1 MDKTPK
7 VVYHGSP
14 TPGLQA
20 IEPKPSR
27 VLGGDS
33 AVFGTLDA
41 DVAISFLVPWTDE
54 NFRQGSHDGQFYMQE
69 MAPGNYETFFKGKE
83 GYIYSMDSAA
93 FKSDDRLTRFEV
105 IAKEAQPVLAVR
117 HIPDALTA
125 LRQTKFTL
133 YTHGQTLPWE
143 ESGDRLNRAQI
154 IETYQALL
162 QRTGLSPDQL
172 WVSSGSALVLHGL
185 RKDAGDVDSGCHQ
198 DALDQAAKR
207 LGIAPT
213 PYRANH
219 QYIPEGTPNLL
230 IPDLHADI
238 LLEPSTTPHDLVV
251 INGVTCYS
259 LAKLL
264 WQKQAL
270 DRPKDQA
277 DIANLKK
284 AMSSP
289 TKTGTIMNKHQYLI
303 EAVQAGAYRRRDWV
317 IKAFSQTRQLGY
329 QQGQPTHPY
338 EVVVLDTD
346 KESYYFIDPNNDNQP
361 SKIEGSSR
369 KQALF
374 HMRDRIQLKPGDLPN
389 VTAEI
394 DTTCGNVL
402 VNALVLIWP
411 FGKKVPFQT
420 GQINGRKLEAYLV
433 TRLHNTPQP
442 GEERSEDKLY
452 VDELIKYCDAMSS
465 LGSLASLNVPG
476 PSEKTLTIDPAIP
489 KRRDELLDEYK
500 DKLHDPAIL
509 ARIEQELVAMDKKSF
524 ENDPAKGFMT
534 SGKQYDV
541 QRKRQFI
548 LVGSESGFGSGDG
561 TITPITKSLKEG
573 WDFNEMPQ
581 IVDNLRSGSYNR
593 GQETAM
599 GGESVKYFYRI
610 FQNTRVAEDDC
621 GTKEGI
627 DWTIDEYNYAS
638 FNNLHLAG
646 GAKDPDTSRLITEKL
661 KNMIGKTV
669 KIRSPMLCKTKA
681 PSFCARCIGDTLAA
695 SPTGLHIAT
704 ADIGSAFMLVFM
716 KKMHG
721 VALKTA
727 RYRFTHSIT

>member
-1 MDKTPK
+1 
-7 VVYHGSP
+7 
-14 TPGLQA
+14 
-20 IEPKPSR
+20 
-27 VLGGDS
+27 
-33 AVFGTLDA
+33 
-41 DVAISFLVPWTDE
+41 
-54 NFRQGSHDGQFYMQE
+54 
-69 MAPGNYETFFKGKE
+69 
-83 GYIYSMDSAA
+83 
-93 FKSDDRLTRFEV
+93 
-105 IAKEAQPVLAVR
+105 
-117 HIPDALTA
+117 

-143 ESGDRLNRAQI
+143 ESG
-154 IETYQALL
+154 
-162 QRTGLSPDQL
+162 
-172 WVSSGSALVLHGL
+172 
-185 RKDAGDVDSGCHQ
+185 
-198 DALDQAAKR
+198 
-207 LGIAPT
+207 
-213 PYRANH
+213 
-219 QYIPEGTPNLL
+219 
-230 IPDLHADI
+230 
-238 LLEPSTTPHDLVV
+238 
-251 INGVTCYS
+251 
-259 LAKLL
+259 
-264 WQKQAL
+264 

-289 TKTGTIMNKHQYLI
+289 TKTGTIMDKHQYLI

-452 VDELIKYCDAMSS
+452 VDELIKYCDTMSS